1 MAAWDGSRA
10 KPTLNGRDR
19 RPRKQ
24 LMSAPQRRRGEGS
37 QTSGRMRKADRKRQ
51 LLAHAKQLFLSH
63 GYQNTTTERIAA
75 AAGVTEPV
83 LYRHFESKKALFLE
97 VLQEIRQATLERWHS
112 ETGSVADPLAK
123 LHAIADM
130 YLGSTR
136 EHALEF
142 RTMHRALLDCEDQ
155 EIASCLRSFYLDSET
170 LLAQVITEGQQS
182 GVFRRNL
189 DPRVGA
195 WELIRTALGYTLT
208 LPLAVPLYQE
218 PDYLN
223 RAIECLLNCLL
234 KVDV

>member
-1 MAAWDGSRA
+1 MRFFMG
-10 KPTLNGRDR
+10 
-19 RPRKQ
+19 
-24 LMSAPQRRRGEGS
+24 APQRRAE
-37 QTSGRMRKADRKRQ
+37 TPKAAGRMRKADRKRQ
-51 LLAHAKQLFLSH
+51 LLTHAKQLFVTH
-63 GYQNTTTERIAA
+63 GYQDTTTEKIAA

-83 LYRHFESKKALFLE
+83 LYRHFESKKTLFLE
-97 VLQEIRQATLERWHS
+97 VLHEIREATLTRWHA
-112 ETGSVADPLAK
+112 ETADVSDPLAK

-130 YLGSTR
+130 YLGTTR

-142 RTMHRALLDCEDQ
+142 RIMHRTLIESDDE
-155 EIASCLRSFYLDSET
+155 EIAACLRAFYLDSET
-170 LLAQVITEGQQS
+170 LLAQIISEGQQT

-208 LPLAVPLYQE
+208 LPLGIPLYQE
-218 PDYLN
+218 ANYLP